1 MHAREPSTMGKE
13 VELKFE
19 VPPGGARHLASMPG
33 LRRNGGPAQEK
44 NLVSVYFDTPK
55 HALRKNGLSLRVRHI
70 GNKRVQTIKAN
81 GGSAVG
87 LFSRGEWENS
97 ITSDTPD
104 LHAARHSPL
113 DSLLTRKLKRAL
125 APVFETRVH
134 RTVLPLDD
142 GDGRIELTLDR
153 GQVRRGRKSAP
164 INEVEL
170 ELKRGTPADLFR
182 VARDLTGRVPARL
195 SVRSKADRGY
205 DLLADKPV
213 GAAARAE
220 KILLSPRLSTADAL
234 RAVAAASLRQ
244 VAANEP
250 AVSARD
256 PEGVHQMRVG
266 LRRLRAAISLFGAL
280 LDDPQTERIKREL
293 KWLTNE
299 LGPARELDV
308 YVAGNIRPLRRELE
322 RKPRRLSP
330 RRGLRELEKEL
341 EARRSRAFDRARKAV
356 ASERY
361 RALVLD
367 TLHWLESGDWA
378 TSGGKLA
385 RARRNRSALAF
396 AREELGPRMNKASKK
411 AKRLADLDP
420 RQRHKVRI
428 AIKKLRYA
436 GNFFESLFTRRKAA
450 KRFRRFERRLKDLQN
465 RLGALNDIAV
475 HQQIARDLSG
485 ENGQKRALAVGMV
498 ARREQSRSAPLRAAA
513 IEAAD
518 KFRHARPYW
527 A

>member
-1 MHAREPSTMGKE
+1 
-13 VELKFE
+13 
-19 VPPGGARHLASMPG
+19 
-33 LRRNGGPAQEK
+33 
-44 NLVSVYFDTPK
+44 
-55 HALRKNGLSLRVRHI
+55 LSLRVRHI
-70 GNKRVQTIKAN
+70 GNKRVQTIKAI
-81 GGSAVG
+81 GGSG
-87 LFSRGEWENS
+87 LFSRGEWENP

-104 LHAARHSPL
+104 LRAARHSPL

-142 GDGRIELTLDR
+142 GAGRIELTLDR
-153 GQVRRGRKSAP
+153 GQVRGGRKSAP
-164 INEVEL
+164 INELEL
-170 ELKRGTPADLFR
+170 ELKRGKPADLFR
-182 VARDLTGRVPARL
+182 VARDLTSGVPARL

-205 DLLADKPV
+205 DLLADRAV
-213 GAAARAE
+213 GAAAKAE
-220 KILLSPRLSTADAL
+220 KIQFSPRLSTADAL
-234 RAVAAASLRQ
+234 RAIAAASLRQ

-250 AVSARD
+250 AVSARA
-256 PEGVHQMRVG
+256 PEGIHQMRVG

-293 KWLTNE
+293 KWLTDE
-299 LGPARELDV
+299 LGPARDLDV

-322 RKPRRLSP
+322 RKPRRLP
-330 RRGLRELEKEL
+330 PKRGLRELEKEL
-341 EARRSRAFDRARKAV
+341 EARRSRAFDQARRAV

-367 TLHWLESGDWA
+367 ALRWLESGDWT
-378 TSGGKLA
+378 TSGGKPG

-396 AREELGPRMNKASKK
+396 AREEIGRRVRKASKK
-411 AKRLADLDP
+411 ARRLADLDP

-436 GNFFESLFTRRKAA
+436 GNFFESLFPGRKTA
-450 KRFRRFERRLKDLQN
+450 KRLRRFERRLKNLQD

-475 HQQIARDLSG
+475 HQRLARDLAG
-485 ENGQKRALAVGMV
+485 ENGQKRALTVGV
-498 ARREQSRSAPLRAAA
+498 LAGREQSRIAPLRAAA
-513 IEAAD
+513 IDAAD

>member
-1 MHAREPSTMGKE
+1 MGKE

-19 VPPGGARHLASMPG
+19 VPPGGARHLASLPA
-33 LRRNGGPAQEK
+33 LRNGGPAQEK

-55 HALRKNGLSLRVRHI
+55 RKLRKNGLSLRVRHI
-70 GNKRVQTIKAN
+70 GDKRVQTIKAN
-81 GGSAVG
+81 GDAG
-87 LFSRGEWENS
+87 LFSRGEWEKS
-97 ITSDTPD
+97 IRSDTPD

-113 DSLLTRKLKRAL
+113 GALSTKKLKHAL
-125 APVFETRVH
+125 KPVFETRVH
-134 RTVLPLDD
+134 RTVLPLD
-142 GDGRIELTLDR
+142 GGRSHIEVTLDR
-153 GQVRRGRKSAP
+153 GQVRRGRQSAP

-170 ELKRGTPADLFR
+170 ELKRGKPADLFR
-182 VARDLTGRVPARL
+182 VARDLTRRVPARL

-205 DLLADKPV
+205 DLVAHKPV
-213 GAAARAE
+213 AAAAEGE
-220 KILLSPRLSTADAL
+220 KIRLSPRLSTADAL
-234 RAVAAASLRQ
+234 RAIASASLRQ

-250 AVSARD
+250 AVSAHD

-266 LRRLRAAISLFGAL
+266 LRRLRAAISLFGDL
-280 LDDPQTERIKREL
+280 LDDPQTERVKREL

-299 LGPARELDV
+299 LGPARDLDV

-322 RKPRRLSP
+322 RKPRRLP
-330 RRGLRELEKEL
+330 AKRGLRDLEKEL
-341 EARRSRAFDRARKAV
+341 EARRSRAFDRARRAV

-367 TLHWLESGDWA
+367 TLRWLESGDWA
-378 TSGGKLA
+378 RRGGKPA
-385 RARRNRSALAF
+385 RARRKRSALAF
-396 AREELGPRMNKASKK
+396 AREEIGRRVRKAGKK

-436 GNFFESLFTRRKAA
+436 GDFFESLFPRRKAA
-450 KRFRRFERRLKDLQN
+450 KRLRRFERRLENLQD

-475 HQQIARDLSG
+475 HQRLARDLAG
-485 ENGQKRALAVGMV
+485 EKNGRKRALTVGVV
-498 ARREQSRSAPLRAAA
+498 ARREQSRIAPLRAAA
-513 IEAAD
+513 IEAAE